1 MSVLPVAVRPRRAD
15 ALRNAER
22 VLEAAREV
30 FAERGLEA
38 GIDEVAARAGV
49 GKATVYRCWSTK
61 DELVAAVVGARVDWF
76 TAEIRHAAGHPDPW
90 VAFTEL
96 LRTAATS
103 CARNALLYA
112 GLTAVPRNEVLEDK
126 RETCRSALADLMDR
140 AKAQGPMRSDVT
152 SREVTVLLCGAL
164 RTLSEEGEG
173 DLAVW
178 RRYADL
184 VVAATRSPLP

>member
-1 MSVLPVAVRPRRAD
+1 MTLTPVATRPRRAD

-61 DELVAAVVGARVDWF
+61 DELVTAVVGARVDWF
-76 TAEIRHAAGHPDPW
+76 TAEVRHAAGHPDPW
-90 VAFTEL
+90 AAFTEL
-96 LRTAATS
+96 LRAAAAS

-112 GLTAVPRNEVLEDK
+112 GLTAVPRNDALEDK
-126 RETCRSALADLMDR
+126 RETCRAALAELMDR
-140 AKAQGPMRSDVT
+140 AKAAGALRSDVT
-152 SREVTVLLCGAL
+152 SREVMVLLGGAL
-164 RTLSEEGEG
+164 RTLSEQGEG

-184 VVAATRSPLP
+184 VVAAVRSPER